1 MKSIFM
7 HPGCH
12 AYLVTIAPWPAPLAN
27 MRVNIVNDPME
38 NGRLALM
45 ET

>member
-1 MKSIFM
+1 M
-7 HPGCH
+7 
-12 AYLVTIAPWPAPLAN
+12 APWPAPLAN

-45 ET
+45 ETKWKDSCCVEPV